1 MANELCALRHYEP
14 IVQIENG
21 VANVPWHVQRAI
33 QSVVASGQN
42 E

>member
-21 VANVPWHVQRAI
+21 VASVPLHVQHAI
-33 QSVVASGQN
+33 HSVIAPGQDK
-42 E
+42 